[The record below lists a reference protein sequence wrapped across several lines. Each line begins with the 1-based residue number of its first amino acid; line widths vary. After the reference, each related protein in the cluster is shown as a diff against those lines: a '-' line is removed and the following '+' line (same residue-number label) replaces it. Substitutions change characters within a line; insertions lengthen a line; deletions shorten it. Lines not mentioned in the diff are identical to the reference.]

1 MGSDP
6 FVGDIKP
13 LRPLTLSKAEAGR
26 FLLLD
31 ENVETDVHLSVEGIV
46 CKNLPA

>member
-1 MGSDP
+1 MWYVSKISNK
-6 FVGDIKP
+6 VGVYTALADSP
-13 LRPLTLSKAEAGR
+13 LNGE
-26 FLLLD
+26 D